1 MLEVWI
7 EHPNAALLK
16 AQMTQRGSGGEVT
29 GRTGTQTPNKET
41 AFKVFFFFFRLFLL
55 KLSQLRFHFF
65 FPLHF
70 V

>member
-29 GRTGTQTPNKET
+29 GRRGTQTPNKET
-41 AFKVFFFFFRLFLL
+41 AFKVFFFRLFLL